1 MIKQEQFEN
10 SYKAIISQR
19 KASQELNKSLR
30 TELEQ
35 MIKAFISYLDTVD
48 SKNQKFEEY
57 MSLQEEMMFG
67 SLDI

>member
-10 SYKAIISQR
+10 SYKAIINQR

-35 MIKAFISYLDTVD
+35 MMKAFISYLDTARTRNL
-48 SKNQKFEEY
+48 KNICPY
-57 MSLQEEMMFG
+57 RRR
-67 SLDI
+67 